1 METWCI
7 LPWQKER
14 QWEAIFTIKVFLVNS
29 KSSLNNITRLSIWCG
44 SQQKIKVKTF
54 IDLENPWPANKILW
68 VLCQVKQDTTLS
80 ASNEAIPKTATNVI
94 NIFVLA
100 SNFELDIEWFLT
112 FLCCVITRI
121 IKSKDYLNSKHPYNS
136 LKYTCISNEYNE
148 QRQEKCKNC
157 PSYGQ
162 IAIH

>member
-1 METWCI
+1 MGP
-7 LPWQKER
+7 L
-14 QWEAIFTIKVFLVNS
+14 L
-29 KSSLNNITRLSIWCG
+29 G
-44 SQQKIKVKTF
+44 
-54 IDLENPWPANKILW
+54 
-68 VLCQVKQDTTLS
+68 QDTTLS

-121 IKSKDYLNSKHPYNS
+121 IKSKDYLNSKHPCNS
-136 LKYTCISNEYNE
+136 FKCTCISNEYNE

-162 IAIH
+162 IAIHQLVNRMTKFPVGLRRKWICVVQDRYLEHSKKTRSGVVRCFSTAILKSIVYKL